1 MYEIVKSPLAEEDLK
16 EIWHYSY
23 DRWGEE
29 KATAYLLQLDAG
41 IQGLRNNPQIG
52 KAHDH
57 IRKGYR
63 AIQINRHVV
72 FYRLQ
77 AHSINIV
84 RVLHERRLPSKHL

>member
-1 MYEIVKSPLAEEDLK
+1 MYEIVKSPLAEQDLK

-23 DRWGEE
+23 DKWGTD

-41 IQGLRNNPQIG
+41 IQGLSNNPHIG

-77 AHSINIV
+77 GQSIDIV
-84 RVLHERRLPSKHL
+84 RVLHERMLAEKHL